1 MKESNFQFTDPCL
14 TSMEFRENRDF
25 SIEKGKEIEI
35 QTEIGVS
42 NTKISENE
50 AVVKLKVNLGD
61 ENAPFYLET
70 IFMAK
75 FKWNSELEDSKVNSF
90 LNQNAPALLLSYARP
105 IISMITN
112 ASRFPAYNIP
122 FINFADAKN
131 KMLLEK

>member
-1 MKESNFQFTDPCL
+1 MKESNFQFTDPSL
-14 TSMEFRENRDF
+14 ASMEFRENRDF

-50 AVVKLKVNLGD
+50 AIVELKVNLGD
-61 ENAPFYLET
+61 ESENVPFYLGT
-70 IFMAK
+70 VFMAK
-75 FKWNSELEDSKVNSF
+75 FKWDLKLEESKVNLF

-122 FINFADAKN
+122 FINFAEAK
-131 KMLLEK
+131 K